1 MLRWIWLIVL
11 MILGA
16 LNNFVSC
23 PPVNWG
29 TI

>member
-16 LNNFVSC
+16 LNNFASC
-23 PPVNWG
+23 PTVNWG
-29 TI
+29 AT